1 MEYKE
6 KSSKILTEVFKLENR
21 IKKLVE
27 ELYDVNVNHSIKA
40 DFQQQLYFDNKNF
53 EEVLQQLEDTDNID
67 TIKLIEE
74 RATELA
80 TNIKLLELG
89 NGSFN
94 ILMLPHLLS
103 SRTKR
108 KVENRDVSIHKLKA
122 LFQIALNNQAIRT
135 EKVEAKWPGINKKNG
150 LVFNVEL
157 HKSVQPFLN
166 AINKLT

>member
-1 MEYKE
+1 MNYIE
-6 KSSKILTEVFKLENR
+6 KTSKVLSDVFKLENR
-21 IKKLVE
+21 IKKLTE
-27 ELYDVNVNHSIKA
+27 ELYDVDINHTIKA

-53 EEVLQQLEDTDNID
+53 EEILQKLEDTDNVD
-67 TIKLIEE
+67 NLKLLEE
-74 RATELA
+74 QATELA
-80 TNIKLLELG
+80 LNIKLLELG

-94 ILMLPHLLS
+94 ILMLPLLLS

-135 EKVEAKWPGINKKNG
+135 EKVETKWPGINKKNG

-157 HKSVQPFLN
+157 HKSVQPILN

>member
-1 MEYKE
+1 MNYTENA
-6 KSSKILTEVFKLENR
+6 SKVLSDVFKLENR
-21 IKKLVE
+21 IKKLTE
-27 ELYDVNVNHSIKA
+27 ELYDVDINHTIKA

-53 EEVLQQLEDTDNID
+53 EEILQKLEDTDNVD
-67 TIKLIEE
+67 NLKLLEE
-74 RATELA
+74 QATELA
-80 TNIKLLELG
+80 LNIKLLELG

-94 ILMLPHLLS
+94 ILMLPLLLS

-135 EKVEAKWPGINKKNG
+135 EKVETKWPGINKKNG
-150 LVFNVEL
+150 LVFNIEL
-157 HKSVQPFLN
+157 HKSVQPILN